1 MSILEVLQWTQAL
14 LFITLAVAAL
24 SAWRRHRTAPA
35 AYVAG
40 AFGVLAAAVLN
51 ARISEL
57 IAGEPPEFVSD
68 LAIAAI
74 VSFPWLL
81 AAFAWSFAGR
91 LPTWLK
97 AAGVLTL
104 GLGLLAFVVP
114 PLGEVAER
122 GPVESAYVGA
132 ILALWAALTL
142 AAAVHLWRAGRGQPV
157 VRARTRLLALGALV
171 LALALVVAGLVP
183 DDNEVL
189 PILIALATIV
199 SAVLFAAG
207 SAPPAP
213 LRLYWRQLPAQ
224 RMHEMQ
230 TALVAALTPH
240 EAAEAVVPVLADTFG
255 GGATCLDPSGAVAA
269 CCRLPEEAAAAI
281 VDQLR
286 SGATEIAGVQ
296 VLAVDGWWLAVQGS
310 PYAPLFGEDERDL
323 LERFGLQ
330 LRLAVQRAELF
341 VAHGR
346 AREEVEEASRD
357 LQAMLVGLAHDLRS
371 PAVTIS
377 TYAALLPDAEDDDRD
392 QMLEGLRDGS
402 AYLDRLVDGLLA
414 LSRVGRN
421 DGEPEPVDLGE
432 VVSGV
437 ARRLAASFPG
447 LDVRVL
453 DALPVLCL
461 DRLRIEQVVDNLL
474 GNAAKHGGRE
484 DLRVEVSW
492 DPSSSGGGVLRF
504 ADDGRGVSEDE
515 REAVFAL
522 FRRGTTSAAGSGV
535 GLGLVR
541 RIIENHG
548 GRVRLAPSDRGA
560 CVEITLPEDLVVTD
574 DVDATPHRAAEVI
587 RPTG

>member
-1 MSILEVLQWTQAL
+1 MTILEVLQWTQAL
-14 LFITLAVAAL
+14 LFATLAVAAFG
-24 SAWRRHRTAPA
+24 AWRRHRTAPA
-35 AYVAG
+35 GYVAA

-51 ARISEL
+51 SRIREL
-57 IAGEPPEFVSD
+57 LPGEAPELVSD
-68 LAIAAI
+68 LAILAI
-74 VSFPWLL
+74 VAFPWLL
-81 AAFAWSFAGR
+81 AAFAWSFSGR
-91 LPTWLK
+91 LPTWLR
-97 AAGVLTL
+97 AAGVVTF
-104 GLGLLAFVVP
+104 GLGLLAFAVP
-114 PLGEVAER
+114 PLGDAADR
-122 GPVESAYVGA
+122 GPVESAYVGTV
-132 ILALWAALTL
+132 LSLWVALTVAAAL
-142 AAAVHLWRAGRGQPV
+142 HLWRAGRGQPV

-171 LALALVVAGLVP
+171 LALALLVAGLVP
-183 DDNEVL
+183 EDNAVL
-189 PILIALATIV
+189 PILIAVATIV

-255 GGATCLDPSGAVAA
+255 GGATCLDPDGAVAA
-269 CCRLPEEAAAAI
+269 RSRLTEEATTAI
-281 VDQLR
+281 ADR
-286 SGATEIAGVQ
+286 IRAGATEIDGVQ

-346 AREEVEEASRD
+346 ARDQVEEASRD

-377 TYAALLPDAEDDDRD
+377 TYAALLPDAEDDDDRD

-414 LSRVGRN
+414 LSRIGRN

-432 VVSGV
+432 VVAGV
-437 ARRLAASFPG
+437 ARRLVASFPG
-447 LDVRVL
+447 LEVRTV
-453 DALPVLCL
+453 DPLPVLCL

-474 GNAAKHGGRE
+474 GNAAKHGGSD

-492 DPSSSGGGVLRF
+492 EPSPAGGGVLRF

-515 REAVFAL
+515 REVVFGL
-522 FRRGTTSAAGSGV
+522 FRRGSTSAAGSGV

-548 GRVRLAPSDRGA
+548 GHVRFAPTDRGA
-560 CVEITLPEDLVVTD
+560 CVEITLPDELVVHD
-574 DVDATPHRAAEVI
+574 DARVPHDAPEI
-587 RPTG
+587 SRP